1 MPDRV
6 GQQLGNYR
14 LIRLLGQ
21 GGFADVYLGEHI
33 YLNTQA
39 AIKVLQMRLT
49 EDDKQSFL
57 EEARTIAHLKH
68 PSIVRILEY
77 DVVDT
82 IPFLVMEYAPN
93 GTLRQY
99 HPKGT
104 VLPLASIVPYVRQVA
119 AALQHAHDQ
128 KLIHRDVKPENMLLG
143 HKNSVLLSDF
153 GLAVIVQ
160 SSRDRLQT
168 VAGTVTY
175 MAPEQLQ
182 GRAGPASDQYAL
194 AVVIYEWLS
203 GERLFSGSFIEVAT
217 QHVLVPP
224 PSLRNKNPA
233 LSPAIDLVI
242 QKALAKNPE
251 QRFASVLEFA
261 TAFEQVCRAEVT
273 KQHTSAPRQSG
284 KLMTTY
290 RKHIA
295 AVLNIAWSPDGKKIA
310 SASTDKTVQIWNAT
324 SKNPILIYRNHSKPV
339 SALAWSPDGSR
350 IVSGSWDTTVQ
361 VWHVQTGRKLFTYRG
376 YSREVSTV
384 AWSPDGE
391 YIAAGSW
398 DTTVQIRQAGSGS
411 RLFTYQGHSSPVYAV
426 AWSPIGPSSSLDGG
440 WSIASAS
447 GDPVNADVDNTVQIW
462 NALTGSNH
470 LIYRDHF
477 YYVHAVAWSPDG
489 KKIAS
494 ASADTNVQVWNVT
507 TGRNILTYRGH
518 SSKVNAVAWSPD
530 GKRIASASDDR
541 TVQIWDAT
549 TGGTIFTYR
558 GHSKEVSSVAWSP
571 NGTRIASA
579 GYDATVQV
587 WQVE

>member
-6 GQQLGNYR
+6 GQQLANYR
-14 LIRLLGQ
+14 LIRPLGQ
-21 GGFADVYLGEHI
+21 GGFADVYLGEHV

-49 EDDKQSFL
+49 DDDKRSFL

-68 PSIVRILEY
+68 PYIVRILEY
-77 DVVDT
+77 DVLED

-104 VLPLASIVPYVRQVA
+104 ILPPASVVPYVRQVA
-119 AALQHAHDQ
+119 AALQYAHDQ

-143 HKNSVLLSDF
+143 NKNAVLLSDF
-153 GLAVIVQ
+153 GLAVIAQ

-182 GRAGPASDQYAL
+182 GRACPASDQYAL
-194 AVVIYEWLS
+194 AVVVYEWLS

-224 PSLRNKNPA
+224 PPLRNKIPG

-242 QKALAKNPE
+242 QKALAKSPE

-261 TAFEQVCRAEVT
+261 TAFEQVCQAEAS
-273 KQHTSAPRQSG
+273 KQSTSASHPFG
-284 KLMTTY
+284 KLFTTY
-290 RKHIA
+290 SKHSA
-295 AVLNIAWSPDGKKIA
+295 AVLDIAWSPDGKKIA
-310 SASTDKTVQIWNAT
+310 SASADKTVHIWNAK
-324 SKNPILIYRNHSKPV
+324 SKNPILIYRNHAKPV
-339 SALAWSPDGSR
+339 SAVAWSPDGSR

-361 VWHVQTGRKLFTYRG
+361 VWNVPTGRKLFTYRG
-376 YSREVSTV
+376 YTREVSTV

-391 YIAAGSW
+391 YIACGSW
-398 DTTVQIRQAGSGS
+398 DTTVQIRQAKSGS
-411 RLFTYQGHSSPVYAV
+411 RLFTYQGHTSPVYAV
-426 AWSPIGPSSSLDGG
+426 AWSPISLSTNHEAGLR
-440 WSIASAS
+440 IASAS
-447 GDPVNADVDNTVQIW
+447 GDAVNADVDNTVQIW
-462 NALTGSNH
+462 NAFSGDNA

-477 YYVHAVAWSPDG
+477 YFVRAVAWSPDG

-494 ASADTNVQVWNVT
+494 ASADTNVQVWNVA
-507 TGRNILTYRGH
+507 TGSNILTYRGH
-518 SSKVNAVAWSPD
+518 SSKVNAVAWSPN
-530 GKRIASASDDR
+530 GRRIASASDDR
-541 TVQIWDAT
+541 TVQIWDAA
-549 TGGTIFTYR
+549 TGETIFTYR
-558 GHSKEVSSVAWSP
+558 GHAKEVSSVAWSP

-579 GYDATVQV
+579 GYDARVHV
-587 WQVE
+587 WHVE